1 MSTYKI
7 IEIIDNLQEKL
18 KGNKPIN
25 MNFNNISNNFQ
36 NFNNDINFR
45 QFDKTQNQDS
55 IFNND
60 IKFKSQNNLNE
71 NYIKKM
77 IRDEFSRLILPFQQ
91 DISGRIGV
99 LELKVNKIDYKKN
112 NLNELNSKD
121 VKINM
126 NMENNDLKDD
136 YKNKISEIEYKL
148 SEIESFFKSWK
159 ELVIKSDE
167 NLNKYYKE
175 KELKFMQFETKIND
189 EISKFY
195 NIINNDINNI
205 KKTLNQAKDDEVRIN
220 KLEGEI
226 KNMKID
232 FDYINKDINNM
243 KSLFNSEL
251 KKDLNNINQRNI
263 NFINDINILKTN
275 VEKINMA
282 NNNFKSDIDNIKN
295 DIKVFEII
303 NAKNKIKVS
312 KITNVEQ
319 INSDE
324 ENSDNNINTN
334 INNNHINSNNI
345 NNHNEE

>member
-36 NFNNDINFR
+36 NFNNNINFR
-45 QFDKTQNQDS
+45 QFDETQNQDS

-99 LELKVNKIDYKKN
+99 IELKVNKIDNKKI

-205 KKTLNQAKDDEVRIN
+205 KKTLNQAKDNEVKIN

-275 VEKINMA
+275 VEKINIA
-282 NNNFKSDIDNIKN
+282 NNNFKSDLDNIKN

>member
-36 NFNNDINFR
+36 NFNNNINFR
-45 QFDKTQNQDS
+45 QFDETQNQDS

-60 IKFKSQNNLNE
+60 IKFKNQNNLNE

-99 LELKVNKIDYKKN
+99 IELKVNKIDNKKI

-243 KSLFNSEL
+243 KSFFNSEL

>member
-36 NFNNDINFR
+36 NFNNNINFM
-45 QFDKTQNQDS
+45 QFDETQNQDS

-99 LELKVNKIDYKKN
+99 LELKVNRIDNKKN
-112 NLNELNSKD
+112 NLKELNSKD
-121 VKINM
+121 LKINS
-126 NMENNDLKDD
+126 NMENNEMKDD

-189 EISKFY
+189 EMSKFY
-195 NIINNDINNI
+195 NIINTDINNI
-205 KKTLNQAKDDEVRIN
+205 KKALNQTKDNEVKIN

-243 KSLFNSEL
+243 KSFFNSEL

-295 DIKVFEII
+295 DIKAFEII

>member
-18 KGNKPIN
+18 KGNKLIN

-36 NFNNDINFR
+36 NFNNNINFR
-45 QFDKTQNQDS
+45 QFDETQNQDS

-121 VKINM
+121 IKINM

-263 NFINDINILKTN
+263 KY
-275 VEKINMA
+275 
-282 NNNFKSDIDNIKN
+282 
-295 DIKVFEII
+295 
-303 NAKNKIKVS
+303 
-312 KITNVEQ
+312 
-319 INSDE
+319 
-324 ENSDNNINTN
+324 
-334 INNNHINSNNI
+334 H
-345 NNHNEE
+345 

>member
-1 MSTYKI
+1 
-7 IEIIDNLQEKL
+7 
-18 KGNKPIN
+18 

-126 NMENNDLKDD
+126 NMENNDMKDD

-189 EISKFY
+189 EINKFY

-205 KKTLNQAKDDEVRIN
+205 KKTLNQAKDNEVKIN

-243 KSLFNSEL
+243 KSFFNSEL

-275 VEKINMA
+275 VEKINIA
-282 NNNFKSDIDNIKN
+282 NNNFKSDLDNIKN
-295 DIKVFEII
+295 DIKIFEII

-312 KITNVEQ
+312 KITNIEQ

>member
-36 NFNNDINFR
+36 NFNNNINFR
-45 QFDKTQNQDS
+45 QFDETQNQDS

-60 IKFKSQNNLNE
+60 IKFKNQNNLNE
-71 NYIKKM
+71 NYIKKI

-99 LELKVNKIDYKKN
+99 IELKVNKIDNKKI

-195 NIINNDINNI
+195 NIINTDINNI
-205 KKTLNQAKDDEVRIN
+205 KKALNQTKDNEVKIN

-275 VEKINMA
+275 VEKINIV
-282 NNNFKSDIDNIKN
+282 NNNFKSDLDNIKN

-312 KITNVEQ
+312 KITNIEQ

>member
-36 NFNNDINFR
+36 NFNNNINFR
-45 QFDKTQNQDS
+45 QFDETQNQDS

-60 IKFKSQNNLNE
+60 IKFKNQNNLNE

-99 LELKVNKIDYKKN
+99 IELKVNKIDNKKI

-189 EISKFY
+189 EINKFY

-243 KSLFNSEL
+243 KSFFNSEL

>member
-18 KGNKPIN
+18 KGNKLIN

-36 NFNNDINFR
+36 NFNNNINFR
-45 QFDKTQNQDS
+45 QFDETQNQDS

-60 IKFKSQNNLNE
+60 IKFKNQNNLNE

-99 LELKVNKIDYKKN
+99 IELKVNKIDNKKI

-195 NIINNDINNI
+195 NIINTDINNI
-205 KKTLNQAKDDEVRIN
+205 KKALNQTKDNEVKIN

-275 VEKINMA
+275 VEKINIV
-282 NNNFKSDIDNIKN
+282 NNNFKSDLDNIKN

-312 KITNVEQ
+312 KITNIEQ

>member
-36 NFNNDINFR
+36 NFNNNINFR
-45 QFDKTQNQDS
+45 QFDETQNQDS

-99 LELKVNKIDYKKN
+99 IELKVNKIDNKKI

-205 KKTLNQAKDDEVRIN
+205 KKTLNQAKDNEVKIN

-282 NNNFKSDIDNIKN
+282 NNNFKSDLDNIKN

-312 KITNVEQ
+312 KITNIEQ

>member
-112 NLNELNSKD
+112 NLKELNSKD
-121 VKINM
+121 LKINL
-126 NMENNDLKDD
+126 NMENNEMKDD

-189 EISKFY
+189 EMSKFY

-205 KKTLNQAKDDEVRIN
+205 KKTLNQAKDNEVKIN

-243 KSLFNSEL
+243 KSFFNSEL

>member
-36 NFNNDINFR
+36 NFNNNINFM
-45 QFDKTQNQDS
+45 QFDETQNQDS

-99 LELKVNKIDYKKN
+99 LELKVNRIDNKKN
-112 NLNELNSKD
+112 NLKELNSKD
-121 VKINM
+121 LKINS
-126 NMENNDLKDD
+126 NMENNEMKDD

-189 EISKFY
+189 EMSKFY
-195 NIINNDINNI
+195 NIINTDINNI
-205 KKTLNQAKDDEVRIN
+205 KKALNQTKDNEVKIN

-243 KSLFNSEL
+243 KSFFNSEL

-263 NFINDINILKTN
+263 NIINDINILKTN

-282 NNNFKSDIDNIKN
+282 NNNFKNNIDNIKN
-295 DIKVFEII
+295 DIKAFEII